1 MKEDY
6 GTLQEI
12 IEGVEYQYNVVSFR
26 EYPGAPLSR
35 TSYMLEDSFTA
46 YPKAEKTHKYYRGY
60 LYVNDL
66 LTVDLIIK
74 KDNCIRPRY
83 IPQIEKALK
92 AVLSHSRKVPLEPDE
107 WQVMTEVAER
117 VKEKLPKIKIVPD
130 GQKYKYFSYGT
141 DN

>member
-1 MKEDY
+1 MKENY
-6 GTLQEI
+6 GTLQEA
-12 IEGVEYQYNVVSFR
+12 IEVVEYQYNVVSFR

-35 TSYMLEDSFTA
+35 TSYLLEDSLLS
-46 YPKAEKTHKYYRGY
+46 YPAAKGSKYYCGY
-60 LYVNDL
+60 LYVRDL
-66 LTVDLIIK
+66 LTVDFIVK

-107 WQVMTEVAER
+107 WTVMTEVAKR

-130 GQKYKYFSYGT
+130 GQEYKYFSYGT